1 MEICINHNDDY
12 YTYIELDYVP
22 NLPHSKSS
30 KWYKK
35 NLKKKKKEK
44 RRGLLSTFSL
54 ISPLLKKMFC
64 TWLIVQLAMYKTFS
78 TFEF

>member
-1 MEICINHNDDY
+1 MDHDPANQCN
-12 YTYIELDYVP
+12 
-22 NLPHSKSS
+22 
-30 KWYKK
+30 KK
-35 NLKKKKKEK
+35 KILKKKNEK

-54 ISPLLKKMFC
+54 ISPLLKKKFC

>member
-1 MEICINHNDDY
+1 MSQIYHILIPQND
-12 YTYIELDYVP
+12 I
-22 NLPHSKSS
+22 
-30 KWYKK
+30 KK